1 VRHEKETHLFFLI
14 RCTRGKR
21 DAGLFLR
28 LEITDQEEVL
38 MAGHSFHPGDTVI
51 WLKNAGGDFVFPVLA
66 TVVRVTAKRVTITA
80 NDPDEKGE
88 GMVTRHVHPANLQPH
103 EQGTAGRAKRT
114 VSLRQQAKKPEPAG
128 DSFEARYPHIASW
141 VQDGWIEMGRDD
153 CDRSFVRALDIGGL
167 VWEGDGPYASI
178 DEALR
183 ALDAGIAA
191 WLEEMS

>member
-1 VRHEKETHLFFLI
+1 
-14 RCTRGKR
+14 
-21 DAGLFLR
+21 
-28 LEITDQEEVL
+28 
-38 MAGHSFHPGDTVI
+38 MARHSFQPGDTVI
-51 WLKNAGGDFVFPVLA
+51 WLRDVGSGFVFPVRA
-66 TVVRVTAKRVTITA
+66 TVVGVTPKRVTITA

-88 GMVTRHVHPANLQPH
+88 GVVTRHVSPASLQPH
-103 EQGTAGRAKRT
+103 IGRPKRA
-114 VSLRQQAKKPEPAG
+114 VSRGRRQPKESPPPA

-153 CDRSFVRALDIGGL
+153 CGRSFARALDIGGL
-167 VWEGDGPYASI
+167 VWEGDGPYANL